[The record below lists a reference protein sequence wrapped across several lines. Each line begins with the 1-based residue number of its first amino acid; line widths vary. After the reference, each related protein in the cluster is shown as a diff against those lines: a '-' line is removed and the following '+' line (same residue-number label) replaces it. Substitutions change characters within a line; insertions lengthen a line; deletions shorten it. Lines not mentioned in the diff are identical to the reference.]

1 MVYIIGHKSPDLD
14 SVAAAIAYADLKNK
28 LKDGKEY
35 KPAIAGDIN
44 KETEHVLERFGFEI
58 PEKLESLAGKEVVLV
73 DHNESPQMLK
83 GFEEAEIK
91 EVLDHHKVNF
101 SYDKPISF
109 ETLPWG
115 SSATMVAD
123 KFFFTNVGFDKNLAS
138 LMLSAILVDTVIT
151 KSPTCTEKDEQVIK
165 RLAKVAEIDDPRD
178 LGIQIFKVRSSIDD
192 LSPQEVIK
200 NDYKEYDLKDGKF
213 FINQI
218 ETVDIN
224 NVNEREEELIQAM
237 KDLKEQGYH
246 SVITFV
252 TDIFKEGSKF
262 WVVTDDENK
271 MSEALGRPL
280 NEEIYLEGVM
290 SRKKQ
295 VVPMLSEIFDK

>member
-1 MVYIIGHKSPDLD
+1 MIYIIGHRSPDLD

-28 LKDGKEY
+28 LNDGNEY
-35 KPAIAGDIN
+35 KPAIAGNIN
-44 KETEHVLERFGFEI
+44 KETEYILEKFGFEV
-58 PEKLESLAGKEVVLV
+58 PEKLESLAGKEVILV
-73 DHNESPQMLK
+73 DHNEPSQILE

-91 EVLDHHKVNF
+91 EVLDHHKINF

-115 SSATMVAD
+115 SSATIVAD
-123 KFFFTNVGFDKNLAS
+123 KFFFTNVGFNKNLAS

-151 KSPTCTEKDEQVIK
+151 KSPTCTEKDEQIIK
-165 RLAKVAEIDDPRD
+165 KLAKVAKIEDPRD

-200 NDYKEYDLKDGKF
+200 NDYKEYDFKDGKF

-218 ETVDIN
+218 ETVDID
-224 NVNEREEELIQAM
+224 NVNEREQELVDAL
-237 KDLKEQGYH
+237 KTLKEQGYH

-262 WVVTDDENK
+262 WVVTDDEDK
-271 MSEALGRPL
+271 MSKALGKSL
-280 NEEIYLEGVM
+280 SDEIYLEGVM